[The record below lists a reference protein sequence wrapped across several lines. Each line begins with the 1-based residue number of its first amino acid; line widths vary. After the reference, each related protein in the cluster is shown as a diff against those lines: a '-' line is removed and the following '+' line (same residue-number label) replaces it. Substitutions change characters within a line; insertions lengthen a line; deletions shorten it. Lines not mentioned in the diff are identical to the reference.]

1 MSKLTFKAF
10 IKEGTWA
17 VPDTAESKQKLKALL
32 ANPLPAK
39 GATKKLYNILG
50 DDLLFDAIS
59 DVEEKDP
66 SADVRANVEDRMKQL
81 KISL

>member
-17 VPDTAESKQKLKALL
+17 VPDTPESKLKLKALL

-39 GATKKLYNILG
+39 GATKKLYNLLG
-50 DDLLFDAIS
+50 DDQLFDTIS
-59 DVEEKDP
+59 DLEEKDP
-66 SADVRANVEDRMKQL
+66 TTDVRVDVEYRMKQL